1 MERNRDSYTSPL
13 STRYAS
19 REMQY
24 LFSDNNKFR
33 TWRKLWIALAKAEHK
48 LGLNVTQEQID
59 QLEAHAWD
67 INYDVAEAREKL
79 VRHDVM
85 SHVYAY
91 GQQCPDAEAI
101 IHLGATSCYVGDNTD
116 ILILRDACGLV
127 LRKCAQVLRN
137 LSAFAEQYKAL
148 PCLAYTHLQPAQL
161 TTVGKR
167 ATLWMNE
174 LVMDVENLEFQVRQL
189 RLRGAKGTT
198 GTQAS
203 FMELFE
209 GNEEKVKEL
218 EALVA
223 EQMGFEKCVAVSGQT
238 YSRKTDAYVLAALS
252 GVAQSACKFANDLR
266 ILQSFEEMEEPFEK
280 NQIGSSAMPYKRNP
294 MRSERI
300 CALARYVIQDG
311 VNPAM
316 TAATQWFERTLD
328 DSANKRIAVA
338 EAFLAVDA
346 ILEIYINITA
356 GLVVYDRV
364 VRRRVMEK
372 LPFMATENIMMAATL
387 AKGTTIIENVAR
399 EPEIVDLA
407 NILNKMGA
415 KVKGAGT
422 ETLKIAG
429 VKNLHGTEHAIIQDR
444 IEAGTFM
451 VAAALTKGNVLIK
464 DAVAEHNKPLISKLE
479 EMGVQVL
486 EEENGLRIIGPEQLK
501 PTTVKTLPHPGFPTD
516 MQPQFSVLQLV
527 AKGTSI
533 LTETVFENRFMHL
546 EEMRRMNADF
556 KIEGNSVIIY
566 GPTDFSGAEVA
577 ATDLRAAAALV
588 LAGLLSRGITQVTHL
603 QYLDRGY
610 YHFHQKLAALG
621 AEIKRIDDIT
631 NEEYVISKK
640 KIK

>member
-1 MERNRDSYTSPL
+1 MERNRDGYVSPL

-24 LFSDNNKFR
+24 LFSENHKFR
-33 TWRKLWIALAKAEHK
+33 TWRRLWIALAKAEHA
-48 LGLNVTQEQID
+48 LGLPVTREQIA
-59 QLEAHAWD
+59 QLESHAED
-67 INYDVAEAREKL
+67 VNYDVAEAREKL

-91 GQQCPDAEAI
+91 GRQCPDAEAI

-116 ILILRDACGLV
+116 ILILRDASRLV

-137 LSAFAEQYKAL
+137 LSAFAKRYKDL

-167 ATLWMNE
+167 AALWMNE
-174 LVMDVENLEFQVRQL
+174 LVMDMENLEFQLAQL

-203 FMELFE
+203 FLELFE
-209 GNEEKVKEL
+209 GDEGKVKAL
-218 EALVA
+218 ERLVA

-266 ILQSFEEMEEPFEK
+266 ILQSFEEMEEPFEA

-300 CALARYVIQDG
+300 CALARYVIQDA

-328 DSANKRIAVA
+328 DSANKRIAVS

-346 ILEIYINITA
+346 ILEIYINVTA

-372 LPFMATENIMMAATL
+372 LPFMATENIMMEAVKRGGNRQALHEALREHSHAA
-387 AKGTTIIENVAR
+387 AR
-399 EPEIVDLA
+399 RVKLEGGQNDL
-407 NILNKMGA
+407 I
-415 KVKGAGT
+415 
-422 ETLKIAG
+422 
-429 VKNLHGTEHAIIQDR
+429 DR
-444 IEAGTFM
+444 ILADPAFPLRREEIEAQMAPEKYVGRAPSQVEEFL
-451 VAAALTKGNVLIK
+451 AEEIAPLLEKYPDESLQAELNV
-464 DAVAEHNKPLISKLE
+464 
-479 EMGVQVL
+479 
-486 EEENGLRIIGPEQLK
+486 
-501 PTTVKTLPHPGFPTD
+501 
-516 MQPQFSVLQLV
+516 
-527 AKGTSI
+527 
-533 LTETVFENRFMHL
+533 
-546 EEMRRMNADF
+546 
-556 KIEGNSVIIY
+556 
-566 GPTDFSGAEVA
+566 
-577 ATDLRAAAALV
+577 
-588 LAGLLSRGITQVTHL
+588 
-603 QYLDRGY
+603 
-610 YHFHQKLAALG
+610 
-621 AEIKRIDDIT
+621 
-631 NEEYVISKK
+631 
-640 KIK
+640 

>member
-1 MERNRDSYTSPL
+1 MERNRDGYTSPL

-33 TWRKLWIALAKAEHK
+33 TWRKLWIALAKAERQ
-48 LGLNVTQEQID
+48 LGLHITQEQIQ
-59 QLEAHAWD
+59 QLEAHAD
-67 INYDVAEAREKL
+67 DVNYDVAEAREKL

-116 ILILRDACGLV
+116 LLILRDASNLV

-137 LSAFAEQYKAL
+137 LSAFAWQYKDL

-174 LVMDVENLEFQVRQL
+174 LAEDVENLEFQLERL
-189 RLRGAKGTT
+189 NLRGAKGTT

-209 GNEEKVKEL
+209 GDEEKVKEL
-218 EALVA
+218 EHLVA
-223 EQMGFEKCVAVSGQT
+223 EQMGFAKCVAVSGQT
-238 YSRKTDAYVLAALS
+238 YSRKTDAYVLSALS

-280 NQIGSSAMPYKRNP
+280 HQIGSSAMPYKRNP

-300 CALARYVIQDG
+300 CALARCVIQDA
-311 VNPAM
+311 VNPGM

-372 LPFMATENIMMAATL
+372 LPFMATENIMMEAVKRGGNRQELHEALREHSHAA
-387 AKGTTIIENVAR
+387 AR
-399 EPEIVDLA
+399 RVKLEGEQNDL
-407 NILNKMGA
+407 I
-415 KVKGAGT
+415 
-422 ETLKIAG
+422 
-429 VKNLHGTEHAIIQDR
+429 DR
-444 IEAGTFM
+444 ILADPLFPLTREEIEAQMAPEKYVGRAPSQ
-451 VAAALTKGNVLIK
+451 VAAFLSDEIAPLLARYPDEAMEAELTV
-464 DAVAEHNKPLISKLE
+464 
-479 EMGVQVL
+479 
-486 EEENGLRIIGPEQLK
+486 
-501 PTTVKTLPHPGFPTD
+501 
-516 MQPQFSVLQLV
+516 
-527 AKGTSI
+527 
-533 LTETVFENRFMHL
+533 
-546 EEMRRMNADF
+546 
-556 KIEGNSVIIY
+556 
-566 GPTDFSGAEVA
+566 
-577 ATDLRAAAALV
+577 
-588 LAGLLSRGITQVTHL
+588 
-603 QYLDRGY
+603 
-610 YHFHQKLAALG
+610 
-621 AEIKRIDDIT
+621 
-631 NEEYVISKK
+631 
-640 KIK
+640 

>member
-1 MERNRDSYTSPL
+1 MERNRDGYTSPL

-33 TWRKLWIALAKAEHK
+33 TWRKLWIALAKAERQ
-48 LGLNVTQEQID
+48 LGLHITQEQIQ
-59 QLEAHAWD
+59 QLEAHAD
-67 INYDVAEAREKL
+67 DVNYDVAEAREKL

-116 ILILRDACGLV
+116 LLILRDASNLV

-137 LSAFAEQYKAL
+137 LSAFAWQYKDL

-167 ATLWMNE
+167 AALWMNE
-174 LVMDVENLEFQVRQL
+174 LVMDMENLEFQVGQL

-209 GNEEKVKEL
+209 GDEEKVKEL
-218 EALVA
+218 EHLVA
-223 EQMGFEKCVAVSGQT
+223 EQMGFAKCVAVSGQT
-238 YSRKTDAYVLAALS
+238 YSRKTDAYVLSALS

-300 CALARYVIQDG
+300 CALARCVIQDA
-311 VNPAM
+311 VNPGM

-328 DSANKRIAVA
+328 DSANKRIAVS

-346 ILEIYINITA
+346 ILEIYINVTS

-372 LPFMATENIMMAATL
+372 LPFMATENIMMEAVKRGGNRQELHEALREHSHAA
-387 AKGTTIIENVAR
+387 AR
-399 EPEIVDLA
+399 RVKLEGEQNDL
-407 NILNKMGA
+407 I
-415 KVKGAGT
+415 
-422 ETLKIAG
+422 
-429 VKNLHGTEHAIIQDR
+429 DR
-444 IEAGTFM
+444 ILADPLFPLTREEIEAQMAPEKYVGRAPSQ
-451 VAAALTKGNVLIK
+451 VAAFLSDEIAPLLARYPDEAMEAELTV
-464 DAVAEHNKPLISKLE
+464 
-479 EMGVQVL
+479 
-486 EEENGLRIIGPEQLK
+486 
-501 PTTVKTLPHPGFPTD
+501 
-516 MQPQFSVLQLV
+516 
-527 AKGTSI
+527 
-533 LTETVFENRFMHL
+533 
-546 EEMRRMNADF
+546 
-556 KIEGNSVIIY
+556 
-566 GPTDFSGAEVA
+566 
-577 ATDLRAAAALV
+577 
-588 LAGLLSRGITQVTHL
+588 
-603 QYLDRGY
+603 
-610 YHFHQKLAALG
+610 
-621 AEIKRIDDIT
+621 
-631 NEEYVISKK
+631 
-640 KIK
+640 